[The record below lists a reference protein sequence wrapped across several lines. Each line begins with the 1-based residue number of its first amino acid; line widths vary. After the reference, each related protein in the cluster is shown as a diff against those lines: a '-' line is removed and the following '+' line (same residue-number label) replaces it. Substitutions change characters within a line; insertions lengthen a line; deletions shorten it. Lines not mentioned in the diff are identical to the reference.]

1 MKPYFL
7 LALAILLVACEPAD
21 DGIHG
26 YVEGEFVMVAPT
38 SAGILETLSV
48 ERGEDVDAG
57 APLFSLDLTDL
68 TAQRDRAAADLW
80 RAQAELEA
88 RELGV
93 GGGAAALPTAAPEP
107 GNRAA
112 HGFARIMKG
121 LLATI
126 SGASTP

>member
-7 LALAILLVACEPAD
+7 LALAVLLVACEPAD

-48 ERGEDVDAG
+48 ERGEDVDTG

-80 RAQAELEA
+80 RAQAELED
-88 RELGV
+88 L
-93 GGGAAALPTAAPEP
+93 T
-107 GNRAA
+107 
-112 HGFARIMKG
+112 KG
-121 LLATI
+121 ER
-126 SGASTP
+126 PV